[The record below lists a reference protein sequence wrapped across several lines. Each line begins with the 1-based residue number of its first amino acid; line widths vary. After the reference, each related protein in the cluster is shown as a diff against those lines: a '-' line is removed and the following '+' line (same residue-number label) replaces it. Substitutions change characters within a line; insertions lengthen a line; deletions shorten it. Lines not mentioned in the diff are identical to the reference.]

1 MFGRSFASLY
11 IKVSMKKALLL
22 TTLLLSLGSNAATN
36 CSLESFV
43 KSPEG
48 QEKLSSLADRSKGL
62 IISKLEEL
70 GIEEQQIEVKAVYP
84 KTAEDLR
91 SSLSVLIKAKNLNA
105 EGSSF
110 TLTKVTRDEDCGVEI
125 SILNGQILNKESGK
139 NFGSLGRIKEFVR
152 MN

>member
-1 MFGRSFASLY
+1 
-11 IKVSMKKALLL
+11 MKNVFLL
-22 TTLLLSLGSNAATN
+22 TSLFLSLGANAATN
-36 CSLESFV
+36 CSLETFV

-48 QEKLSSLADRSKGL
+48 QEKLSSLVDRSKGL

-70 GIEEQQIEVKAVYP
+70 GIEEQQIEIKAIYP

-110 TLTKVTRDEDCGVEI
+110 TMTKVMRDEDCGVEI

-139 NFGSLGRIKEFVR
+139 DFGSLGRIKEFVR
-152 MN
+152 LN

>member
-1 MFGRSFASLY
+1 
-11 IKVSMKKALLL
+11 MKNILLL
-22 TTLLLSLGSNAATN
+22 TTFFLSLGVNAATN
-36 CSLESFV
+36 CSLEAFV

-48 QEKLSSLADRSKGL
+48 QEKLSSLVDRSKGL

-110 TLTKVTRDEDCGVEI
+110 TMTKVMRDEDCGVEI

-152 MN
+152 LN